1 MDQETIIAQAEEV
14 LTRRYG
20 GTQKLGGVQVLNGS
34 GAGHV
39 FRARVATNPFLQHR
53 TVVVKY
59 SPETG
64 NVLEDAAFLREVVA
78 YQFTTSLN
86 ENVRPGPVLLGYD
99 MDQRIVIISDS
110 GEGDTL
116 AALLDQADS
125 ESHVQILRNLGTAL
139 GRMHAGSAGQEAAF
153 DVLFARATKARSGA
167 EKMQRLRERLLAHR
181 IRFGLEMLEASGI
194 TVPSEVALTAA
205 NVQQRLFKGG
215 SRAFTPFDLSPDNII
230 YADKTQFLDYEWAG
244 FRDVSFDV
252 AFVVAGFPLYVS
264 EWDYNEEAVEA
275 FIDAWLYEIRDTW
288 PAFMHEDTL
297 QARITGAM
305 VSWALLSLSVM
316 GQFSE
321 AELVA
326 HDDDLA
332 EAFVD
337 VGVDA
342 AQTLPQG
349 MRIDVSQSPARAA
362 LGSDIL
368 RPQSKGPFS
377 DEEELIRRDLQET
390 FEALAAYSGTG
401 RDTAYLVIAEFA
413 RDVAARF
420 S

>member
-86 ENVRPGPVLLGYD
+86 ESVRPGPVLLGYD
-99 MDQRIVIISDS
+99 MDQRIVIISDL

-116 AALLDQADS
+116 AALLDQADA

-167 EKMQRLRERLLAHR
+167 EKTQRLRERLLAHR
-181 IRFGLEMLEASGI
+181 IHFGLEMLEASGI
-194 TVPSEVALTAA
+194 TVPSEVVLTAA

-264 EWDYNEEAVEA
+264 EWDYNEDAVEA

-349 MRIDVSQSPARAA
+349 MPIDVPQSPAGAA

-413 RDVAARF
+413 RHVAARF